1 MFDHFVPEKVAIS
14 LVPCNVSICSDP
26 TWLRIPGD
34 GKKGVSNAKI
44 VAAYA
49 EMTLLWEGG
58 VLSGPGLMSV
68 GQHWEP
74 LGMQMHSRLLA
85 PS

>member
-14 LVPCNVSICSDP
+14 LVPCNISICSDP

-49 EMTLLWEGG
+49 EMTLLGEGRCSQAQVQCPWG
-58 VLSGPGLMSV
+58 STGSPWGCRCT
-68 GQHWEP
+68 
-74 LGMQMHSRLLA
+74 LGS
-85 PS
+85 